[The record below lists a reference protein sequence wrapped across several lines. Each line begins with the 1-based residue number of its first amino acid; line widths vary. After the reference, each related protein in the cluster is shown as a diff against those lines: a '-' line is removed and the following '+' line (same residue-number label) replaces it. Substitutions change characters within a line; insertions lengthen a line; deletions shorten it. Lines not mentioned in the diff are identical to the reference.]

1 MGQEGEK
8 TYFDLDRES
17 DALGAYLRQHGVLP
31 NDRVGIFMETR
42 PDYVTSSIGA
52 LKASQNIYLR
62 YKVDINRSLLLGLG
76 ILVAADISETLA
88 FELSFRR
95 VGVLAV
101 LIIIRTFLS
110 WVLLLEVEG
119 RWPWQPVVNDR
130 SANGAP

>member
-1 MGQEGEK
+1 MYGLRKTCLQRLFKGQAYRTPAELAVVGQEGEK

-31 NDRVGIFMETR
+31 NDRVGIFMETC

-62 YKVDINRSLLLGLG
+62 YKVDIGRSLLLGLG
-76 ILVAADISETLA
+76 ILVAADIIGTIA
-88 FELSFRR
+88 FELWFRS
-95 VGVLAV
+95 VSVLAV

-110 WVLLLEVEG
+110 
-119 RWPWQPVVNDR
+119 
-130 SANGAP
+130 